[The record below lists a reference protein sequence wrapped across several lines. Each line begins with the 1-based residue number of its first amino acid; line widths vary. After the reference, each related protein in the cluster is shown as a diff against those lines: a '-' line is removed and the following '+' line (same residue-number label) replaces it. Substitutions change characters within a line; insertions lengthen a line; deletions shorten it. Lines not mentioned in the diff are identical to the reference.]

1 MVEKFDGTIY
11 SINNIFKIGE
21 PDKLER
27 VIQTQKNPRDKFRKR
42 KCMQILKM
50 IDTYFTWKVVN

>member
-11 SINNIFKIGE
+11 SINNIFKTGK

-27 VIQTQKNPRDKFRKR
+27 VIQTQKNPCYKFRKE
-42 KCMQILKM
+42 KAYANIGYDQYVFYLEGG
-50 IDTYFTWKVVN
+50 